1 MVSVQ
6 GGEIVFFRYLLEC
19 QNKKEVENRRSFVYN
34 RKGNALEKKEY
45 RRFSGRESF
54 RLVEESAGAV
64 GR

>member
-1 MVSVQ
+1 LGS
-6 GGEIVFFRYLLEC
+6 